1 MSENPPHLAQTNKA
15 DKAFSLRRVVRFL
28 PFLNRLEHNLNNQ
41 FARDDFV
48 IKELASLPAGSL
60 LLDAG
65 CGSQRYKRHCNH
77 LEYRAQDFGKYK
89 TDSKKML
96 GYENVE
102 DNADYQYGT
111 LDYVGDVWNIEEKP
125 ETFDAILCTE
135 VFEHILFPNET
146 VKEFSRLLKPGGKM
160 ILTAPSN
167 CLRHM
172 DPYFFYT
179 GFSDRW
185 FESIL
190 KGSGFEIKVI
200 KPVGDYYSW
209 LSVEIARTAHTQ
221 SLFAKLLLF
230 SAFLYYY
237 NKKKT
242 NVSVDALCMG
252 YHVVAEKKYF

>member
-1 MSENPPHLAQTNKA
+1 MPENPPHLAQTNKA

-28 PFLNRLEHNLNNQ
+28 PMLNRLEHNLNNQ

-48 IKELASLPAGSL
+48 IKELANLPAGSL

-89 TDSKKML
+89 TDSKKMF
-96 GYENVE
+96 GYENAE

-135 VFEHILFPNET
+135 VFEHIPYPNKT
-146 VKEFSRLLKPGGKM
+146 VKEFSRLLKPGGKL

-190 KGSGFEIKVI
+190 KESSFEIKLI

-221 SLFAKLLLF
+221 SLFAKMLLF
-230 SAFLYYY
+230 PAFLYYY

-252 YHVVAEKKYF
+252 YHVVAEKI